1 MNSIWGKH
9 VSRRK
14 ENYFVRSNGHQDRRI
29 GRQKSIVSGHRRR
42 QHGRGRLGD
51 RRHSRKKGHDLQI
64 YTEYRAA
71 AVAGS
76 LWTPTV
82 ILGIAAAVG
91 MAAHNLAT
99 INPDYEIGKNKVAG
113 TVTATYK
120 K

>member
-1 MNSIWGKH
+1 MSVDVRKITSSEATGIRIAELVARK
-9 VSRRK
+9 VSFQVTGVV
-14 ENYFVRSNGHQDRRI
+14 NMGAV
-29 GRQKSIVSGHRRR
+29 VSEIEGTVE
-42 QHGRGRLGD
+42 
-51 RRHSRKKGHDLQI
+51 KKGMTCRI